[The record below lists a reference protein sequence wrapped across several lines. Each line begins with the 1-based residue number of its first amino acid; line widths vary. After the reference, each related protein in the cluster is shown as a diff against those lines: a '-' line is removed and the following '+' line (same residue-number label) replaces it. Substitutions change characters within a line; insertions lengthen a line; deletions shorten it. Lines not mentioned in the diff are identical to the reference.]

1 VTANENAEQLQ
12 SIQRLVGNEQF
23 AVALEQLKSLL
34 EEDADQPDVLYMT
47 AVCHRYLRQWQE
59 AQSYLDRLLLLAP
72 EHGRG
77 HQERGHLLRAQEM
90 PGVALLSY
98 QRACQINPALDAS
111 WRGQLEMALQVND
124 EVQANQARHQLQRL
138 QALPKPLV
146 AATDLLAQRKLLKA
160 ENLCRQFLQKV
171 PRHVEAMR
179 LLADIGV
186 RLGAMDDAEFLLES
200 AVLFEPDNQQVR
212 IDYVQV
218 LRKRQ
223 KFANALGQAK
233 LLLDSAQDNPQFQSL
248 YAIELMQTGDYTGAL
263 DYFDRVLA
271 RLPGDAITLT
281 SRGHALKTS
290 GQQQEAVESYRMAL
304 AGHPDHGEAY
314 YSLANLKTYRFTA
327 AEVNRMQQQEGSVSA
342 NPMSQVY
349 LMFALGKAHEDL
361 GEYSTAFDYYRQGN
375 DLKRAQSG
383 YDAQKMGVE
392 LQAQATFFSAD
403 VFKSRPDSGDPAS
416 DPIFI
421 VGLPRA
427 GSTLLEQI
435 LASHSLVDGT
445 LELPNILS
453 IAQSLRRRGQGKG
466 SAEYPAIIADMS
478 ALELRELGEK
488 YLAET
493 AIHRQDAPYF
503 IDKMPNNFRHIGLI
517 KLILPNAKI
526 IDARRHPMAC
536 CFSGYKQLFAEGQ
549 EFSYDL
555 DDLGS
560 YYRDYV
566 KLMDHWQTV
575 LPGDILQVNYEQVV
589 GDLEGQVRRVLDY
602 CGLPFEPQTLEFHDT
617 ERSVRTA
624 SSEQVRQ
631 PLYRDGLD
639 QWRNFEAELQPLGAQ
654 LSDSIQR
661 HEKSVA

>member
-1 VTANENAEQLQ
+1 MSANETAEQLQ
-12 SIQRLVGNEQF
+12 SIQRLVASEQF
-23 AVALEQLKSLL
+23 AAALEQLTSLL
-34 EEDADQPDVLYMT
+34 DKDADQPDALYMT
-47 AVCHRYLRQWQE
+47 AVCHRYLRQWEE
-59 AQSYLDRLLLLAP
+59 AQSYLDRLLRLAP

-77 HQERGHLLRAQEM
+77 HQERGHLLRAQDM
-90 PGVALLSY
+90 PSAALLSY

-138 QALPKPLV
+138 QALPKPLIAV
-146 AATDLLAQRKLLKA
+146 TDLLAQRKLVKA

-186 RLGAMDDAEFLLES
+186 RLGALDDAEFLLES

-223 KFANALGQAK
+223 KFANALAQAK
-233 LLLDSAQDNPQFQSL
+233 LLLDGAQDNPQFQSL
-248 YAIELMQTGDYTGAL
+248 YAIELMQTGDYTAAL
-263 DYFDRVLA
+263 GYFDRVLA

-304 AGHPDHGEAY
+304 SGYPDHGEAY

-327 AEVNRMQQQEGSVSA
+327 DEISRMQQQEGSPSA

-361 GEYSTAFDYYRQGN
+361 GEYLTAFNYYRQGN
-375 DLKRAQSG
+375 SLKRAQSG
-383 YDAQKMGVE
+383 YDAQKMSAE
-392 LQAQATFFSAD
+392 LEAQATFFSKD
-403 VFKSRPDSGDPAS
+403 VFTSRVDSGDPAC

-453 IAQSLRRRGQGKG
+453 IAQSLRRRGQEEGN
-466 SAEYPAIIADMS
+466 AEYPAIIADMS

-493 AIHRQDAPYF
+493 AIHRQGAPYF
-503 IDKMPNNFRHIGLI
+503 IDKMPNNFRHVGLI

-526 IDARRHPMAC
+526 IDARRHPMGC

-566 KLMDHWQTV
+566 TLMDHWQTV

-602 CGLPFEPQTLEFHDT
+602 CGLPFEPRTLEFHDN

-639 QWRNFEAELQPLGAQ
+639 QWRNFETELQPLEAQ
-654 LSDSIQR
+654 LGEVIQR
-661 HEKSVA
+661 HQALLD

>member
-1 VTANENAEQLQ
+1 MTANETAEQLR

-77 HQERGHLLRAQEM
+77 HQERGHLLRAQQRS
-90 PGVALLSY
+90 GAALLSY

-111 WRGQLEMALQVND
+111 WRGQLEMAVQVGD
-124 EVQANQARHQLQRL
+124 EAQANQARHQLQRL
-138 QALPKPLV
+138 QALPKPLIAV
-146 AATDLLAQRKLLKA
+146 TDLLSQRKLVKA
-160 ENLCRQFLQKV
+160 ETLCRQFLQKV

-186 RLGAMDDAEFLLES
+186 RLGAVDDAEFLLES
-200 AVLFEPDNQQVR
+200 AVLFEPDNQQIR

-223 KFANALGQAK
+223 KFANALAQAK

-290 GQQQEAVESYRMAL
+290 GQQEEAVESYRMAL

-327 AEVNRMQQQEGSVSA
+327 AEVNRMQQQEGGLSA

-361 GEYSTAFDYYRQGN
+361 GEYSTAFNYYRQGN

-392 LQAQATFFSAD
+392 LQAQATFFSKD
-403 VFKSRPDSGDPAS
+403 VFTSRADSGDPAS

-453 IAQSLRRRGQGKG
+453 IAQSLRRRGQGEG

-555 DDLGS
+555 DDLGT

-575 LPGDILQVNYEQVV
+575 LPGDVLQVNYEQVV

-602 CGLPFEPQTLEFHDT
+602 CGLPFEPQTLQFHDT

-639 QWRNFEAELQPLGAQ
+639 QWRNFETELQPLEAQ
-654 LSDSIQR
+654 LSDIIQR
-661 HEKSVA
+661 HEQSVA

>member
-1 VTANENAEQLQ
+1 MTATETAEQLQ
-12 SIQRLVGNEQF
+12 SIQQLVASEQF
-23 AVALEQLKSLL
+23 AVALGQLTALL
-34 EEDADQPDVLYMT
+34 DEHAEEPDVLYMT
-47 AVCHRYLRQWQE
+47 AVCHRYLRQWE
-59 AQSYLDRLLLLAP
+59 DAQSYLDRLLRLAP

-90 PGVALLSY
+90 PAAALRSY
-98 QRACQINPALDAS
+98 QRACQMNPALDAS

-160 ENLCRQFLQKV
+160 ETLCRQFLQKV

-223 KFANALGQAK
+223 KFANALAQAK

-263 DYFDRVLA
+263 GYFDKVLA

-327 AEVNRMQQQEGSVSA
+327 AEISRMQQQEGSVSA

-361 GEYSTAFDYYRQGN
+361 GEYSTAFNYYQQGN
-375 DLKRAQSG
+375 GLKRAQSG

-392 LQAQATFFSAD
+392 LQAQATFFSKD
-403 VFKSRPDSGDPAS
+403 VFASRPDSGDPAC

-453 IAQSLRRRGQGKG
+453 IAQSLRRRGQEEGN
-466 SAEYPAIIADMS
+466 AEYPAIIADMS
-478 ALELRELGEK
+478 TLKLRELGEK

-503 IDKMPNNFRHIGLI
+503 IDKMPNNFRHVGLI

-555 DDLGS
+555 DDLSS

-566 KLMDHWQTV
+566 ALMDHWQTV
-575 LPGDILQVNYEQVV
+575 LPSDVLQVNYEQVV
-589 GDLEGQVRRVLDY
+589 GDLEGQVRRILDY
-602 CGLPFEPQTLEFHDT
+602 CGLPFEPQTLQFHDT

-631 PLYRDGLD
+631 PLYRGGLD
-639 QWRNFEAELQPLGAQ
+639 QWRHFSEQLQPLEEQ
-654 LSDSIQR
+654 LSDIIQR
-661 HEKSVA
+661 HEQSVA

>member
-1 VTANENAEQLQ
+1 MTATETAEQLQ
-12 SIQRLVGNEQF
+12 SIQQLVASEQF
-23 AVALEQLKSLL
+23 AVALGQLTALL
-34 EEDADQPDVLYMT
+34 DEHAEEPDVLYMT
-47 AVCHRYLRQWQE
+47 AVCHRYLRQWDD
-59 AQSYLDRLLLLAP
+59 AQSYLDRLLRLAP

-90 PGVALLSY
+90 PAAALRSY
-98 QRACQINPALDAS
+98 QRACQMNPALDAS

-160 ENLCRQFLQKV
+160 ETLCRQFLQKV

-223 KFANALGQAK
+223 KFANALAQAK

-263 DYFDRVLA
+263 GYFDKVLA

-327 AEVNRMQQQEGSVSA
+327 AEISRMQQQEGSVSA

-361 GEYSTAFDYYRQGN
+361 GEYSTAFNYYQQGN
-375 DLKRAQSG
+375 GLKRAQSG

-392 LQAQATFFSAD
+392 LQAQATFFSKD
-403 VFKSRPDSGDPAS
+403 VFASRPDSGDPAC

-453 IAQSLRRRGQGKG
+453 IAQSLRRRGQEEGN
-466 SAEYPAIIADMS
+466 AEYPAIIADMS
-478 ALELRELGEK
+478 ILKLRELGEK

-503 IDKMPNNFRHIGLI
+503 IDKMPNNFRHVGLI

-555 DDLGS
+555 DDLS
-560 YYRDYV
+560 TYYRDYV
-566 KLMDHWQTV
+566 ALMDHWQTV
-575 LPGDILQVNYEQVV
+575 LPSDVLQVNYEQVV
-589 GDLEGQVRRVLDY
+589 GDLEGQVRRILDY
-602 CGLPFEPQTLEFHDT
+602 CGLPFEPQTLQFHDT

-631 PLYRDGLD
+631 PLYRGGLD
-639 QWRNFEAELQPLGAQ
+639 QWRHFSEQLQPLEEQ
-654 LSDSIQR
+654 LSDIIQR
-661 HEKSVA
+661 HEQSVA

>member
-1 VTANENAEQLQ
+1 MTATETAEQLQ
-12 SIQRLVGNEQF
+12 SIQQLVASEQF
-23 AVALEQLKSLL
+23 AVALGQLTALL
-34 EEDADQPDVLYMT
+34 DEHAEEPDVLYMT
-47 AVCHRYLRQWQE
+47 AVCHRYLRQWDD
-59 AQSYLDRLLLLAP
+59 AQSYLDRLLRLAP

-90 PGVALLSY
+90 PAAALRSY
-98 QRACQINPALDAS
+98 QRACQMNPALDAS

-160 ENLCRQFLQKV
+160 ETLCRQFLQKV

-223 KFANALGQAK
+223 KFANALAQAK

-263 DYFDRVLA
+263 GYFDKVLA

-327 AEVNRMQQQEGSVSA
+327 AEISRMQQQEGSVSA

-361 GEYSTAFDYYRQGN
+361 GEYSTAFNYYQQGN
-375 DLKRAQSG
+375 GLKRAQSG

-392 LQAQATFFSAD
+392 LQAQATFFSKD
-403 VFKSRPDSGDPAS
+403 VFASRPDSGDPAC

-453 IAQSLRRRGQGKG
+453 IAQSLRRRGQEEGN
-466 SAEYPAIIADMS
+466 AEYPAIIADMS
-478 ALELRELGEK
+478 TLKLRELGEK

-503 IDKMPNNFRHIGLI
+503 IDKMPNNFRHVGLI

-555 DDLGS
+555 DDLS
-560 YYRDYV
+560 TYYRDYV
-566 KLMDHWQTV
+566 ALMDHWQTV
-575 LPGDILQVNYEQVV
+575 LPSDVLQVNYEQVV
-589 GDLEGQVRRVLDY
+589 GDLEGQVRRILDY
-602 CGLPFEPQTLEFHDT
+602 CGLPFEPQTLQFHDT

-631 PLYRDGLD
+631 PLYRGGLD
-639 QWRNFEAELQPLGAQ
+639 QWRHFSEQLQPLEEQ
-654 LSDSIQR
+654 LSDIIQR
-661 HEKSVA
+661 HEQSVA

>member
-1 VTANENAEQLQ
+1 MTANENAEQLQ
-12 SIQRLVGNEQF
+12 SIQRLVASEQF

-34 EEDADQPDVLYMT
+34 DEDAEQLDVLYMT

-111 WRGQLEMALQVND
+111 WRGQLEMAVQVGD
-124 EVQANQARHQLQRL
+124 EAQANQARHQLQRL

-327 AEVNRMQQQEGSVSA
+327 AEISRMQQQEGSASA

-361 GEYSTAFDYYRQGN
+361 GEYSAAFNYYRQGN
-375 DLKRAQSG
+375 RLKRAESG

-392 LQAQATFFSAD
+392 LQAQADFFSAD
-403 VFKSRPDSGDPAS
+403 VFKSKADGGDRAS

-453 IAQSLRRRGQGKG
+453 IAQSLRRRGQGEG

-560 YYRDYV
+560 YYHDYV

-602 CGLPFEPQTLEFHDT
+602 CGLAFEAQTLEFHDT

-639 QWRNFEAELQPLGAQ
+639 QWRNFETELQPLEAQ
-654 LSDSIQR
+654 LSVIIQR

>member
-1 VTANENAEQLQ
+1 VTANEIAEQLQ
-12 SIQRLVGNEQF
+12 SIQQLVASEQF
-23 AVALEQLKSLL
+23 AVALEQLTALL
-34 EEDADQPDVLYMT
+34 DEHADEPDVLYMT
-47 AVCHRYLRQWQE
+47 AVCHRYLRQWKD
-59 AQSYLDRLLLLAP
+59 AQSYLDRLLRLAP

-77 HQERGHLLRAQEM
+77 HQERGHLLRVQQMSGA
-90 PGVALLSY
+90 ALLSY

-111 WRGQLEMALQVND
+111 WRGQLEMAMQVND
-124 EVQANQARHQLQRL
+124 EVQANQARYQLQRL
-138 QALPKPLV
+138 QALPKPLIAV
-146 AATDLLAQRKLLKA
+146 TDLLSQRKLVKA
-160 ENLCRQFLQKV
+160 EALCRQFLQKV

-200 AVLFEPDNQQVR
+200 AVVFEPDNQQVR

-223 KFANALGQAK
+223 KFANALSQAK
-233 LLLDSAQDNPQFQSL
+233 LLLDSNQDNPQFQSL

-290 GQQQEAVESYRMAL
+290 GQQEEAVESYRMAL

-327 AEVNRMQQQEGSVSA
+327 DEISRMQHQEGSVSA
-342 NPMSQVY
+342 NQMSQVY

-361 GEYSTAFDYYRQGN
+361 GEYSTAFNYYQQGN
-375 DLKRAQSG
+375 RLKRAQSG

-392 LQAQATFFSAD
+392 LQAQATFFSKD
-403 VFKSRPDSGDPAS
+403 VFTSRPDSGDTAG

-453 IAQSLRRRGQGKG
+453 IAQSLRRRGQEEGN
-466 SAEYPAIIADMS
+466 AEYPAIIADMS

-493 AIHRQDAPYF
+493 AIHRQGAPYF

-555 DDLGS
+555 DDLSS

-566 KLMDHWQTV
+566 ALMDHWKTV

-589 GDLEGQVRRVLDY
+589 GDLEGQVRRLLDY

-631 PLYRDGLD
+631 PLYRQGLD
-639 QWRNFEAELQPLGAQ
+639 QWRYFSEQLQPLEEP
-654 LSDSIQR
+654 LTDIIQR
-661 HEKSVA
+661 HEKSVD

>member
-453 IAQSLRRRGQGKG
+453 IAQSLRRRGQGEG

-555 DDLGS
+555 DDVGS

-566 KLMDHWQTV
+566 TLMDHWQTV

-589 GDLEGQVRRVLDY
+589 GDLEGQVRRLLDY
-602 CGLPFEPQTLEFHDT
+602 CGLPFEAQTLEFHDT

-639 QWRNFEAELQPLGAQ
+639 QWRNFEAELQPLEAQ
-654 LSDSIQR
+654 LSDIIQR
-661 HEKSVA
+661 HEQSVA

>member
-1 VTANENAEQLQ
+1 MTATETAEQLQ
-12 SIQRLVGNEQF
+12 SIQQLVASEQF
-23 AVALEQLKSLL
+23 AVALGQLTALL
-34 EEDADQPDVLYMT
+34 DEHAEEPDVLYMT
-47 AVCHRYLRQWQE
+47 AVCHRYLRQWDD
-59 AQSYLDRLLLLAP
+59 AQSYLDRLLRLAP

-90 PGVALLSY
+90 PAAALRSY
-98 QRACQINPALDAS
+98 QRACQMNPALDAS

-124 EVQANQARHQLQRL
+124 EVQANQARQQLQRL

-160 ENLCRQFLQKV
+160 ETLCRQFLQKV

-223 KFANALGQAK
+223 KFANALAQAK

-263 DYFDRVLA
+263 GYFDKVLA

-327 AEVNRMQQQEGSVSA
+327 AEISRMQQQEGSVSA

-361 GEYSTAFDYYRQGN
+361 GEYSTAFNYYQQGN
-375 DLKRAQSG
+375 GLKRAQSG

-392 LQAQATFFSAD
+392 LQAQATFFSKD
-403 VFKSRPDSGDPAS
+403 VFASRPDSGDPAC

-453 IAQSLRRRGQGKG
+453 IAQSLRRRGQEEGN
-466 SAEYPAIIADMS
+466 AEYPAIIADMS
-478 ALELRELGEK
+478 TLKLRELGEK

-503 IDKMPNNFRHIGLI
+503 IDKMPNNFRHVGLI

-555 DDLGS
+555 DDLS
-560 YYRDYV
+560 TYYRDYV
-566 KLMDHWQTV
+566 ALMDHWQTV
-575 LPGDILQVNYEQVV
+575 LPSDVLQVNYEQVV
-589 GDLEGQVRRVLDY
+589 GDLEGQVRRILDY
-602 CGLPFEPQTLEFHDT
+602 CGLPFEPQTLQFHDT

-631 PLYRDGLD
+631 PLYRGGLD
-639 QWRNFEAELQPLGAQ
+639 QWRHFSEQLQPLEEQ
-654 LSDSIQR
+654 LSDIIQR
-661 HEKSVA
+661 HEQSVA

>member
-59 AQSYLDRLLLLAP
+59 AQSYLDRLLMLAP

-77 HQERGHLLRAQEM
+77 HQEHGHLLRAQQM

-111 WRGQLEMALQVND
+111 WRGQLEMAVQVGD
-124 EVQANQARHQLQRL
+124 EAQANQARHQLQRL

-453 IAQSLRRRGQGKG
+453 IAQSLRRRGQGEG

>member
-1 VTANENAEQLQ
+1 MTATETAEQLQ
-12 SIQRLVGNEQF
+12 SIQQLVASEQF
-23 AVALEQLKSLL
+23 AVALGQLTALL
-34 EEDADQPDVLYMT
+34 DEHAEEPDVLYMT
-47 AVCHRYLRQWQE
+47 AVCHRYLRQWDD
-59 AQSYLDRLLLLAP
+59 AQSYLDRLLRLAP

-90 PGVALLSY
+90 PAAALRSY
-98 QRACQINPALDAS
+98 QRACQMNPALDAS

-160 ENLCRQFLQKV
+160 ETLCRQFLQKV

-223 KFANALGQAK
+223 KFANALAQAK

-263 DYFDRVLA
+263 GYFDKVLA

-327 AEVNRMQQQEGSVSA
+327 AEISRMQQQEGSVSA

-361 GEYSTAFDYYRQGN
+361 GEYSTAFNYYQQGN
-375 DLKRAQSG
+375 GLKRAQSG

-392 LQAQATFFSAD
+392 LQAQATFFSKD
-403 VFKSRPDSGDPAS
+403 VFASRPDSGDPAC

-453 IAQSLRRRGQGKG
+453 IAQSLRRRGQEEGN
-466 SAEYPAIIADMS
+466 AEYPAIIADMS
-478 ALELRELGEK
+478 TLKLRELGEK

-503 IDKMPNNFRHIGLI
+503 IDKMPNNFRHVGLI

-555 DDLGS
+555 DDLSS

-566 KLMDHWQTV
+566 ALMDHWQTV
-575 LPGDILQVNYEQVV
+575 LPSDVLQVNYEQVV
-589 GDLEGQVRRVLDY
+589 GDLEGQVRRILDY
-602 CGLPFEPQTLEFHDT
+602 CGLPFEPQTLQFHDT

-631 PLYRDGLD
+631 PLYRGGLD
-639 QWRNFEAELQPLGAQ
+639 QWRHFSEQLQPLEEQ
-654 LSDSIQR
+654 LSDIIQR
-661 HEKSVA
+661 HEQSVA

>member
-1 VTANENAEQLQ
+1 MTATETAEQLQ
-12 SIQRLVGNEQF
+12 SIQQLVASEQF
-23 AVALEQLKSLL
+23 AVALGQLTALL
-34 EEDADQPDVLYMT
+34 DEHAEEPDVLYMT
-47 AVCHRYLRQWQE
+47 AVCHRYLRQWE
-59 AQSYLDRLLLLAP
+59 DAQSYLDRLLRLAP

-90 PGVALLSY
+90 PAAALRSY
-98 QRACQINPALDAS
+98 QRACQMNPALDAS

-124 EVQANQARHQLQRL
+124 EVQANQARQQLQRL

-160 ENLCRQFLQKV
+160 ETLCRQFLQKV

-223 KFANALGQAK
+223 KFANALAQAK

-263 DYFDRVLA
+263 GYFDKVLA

-327 AEVNRMQQQEGSVSA
+327 AEISRMQQQEGSVSA

-361 GEYSTAFDYYRQGN
+361 GEYSTAFNYYQQGN
-375 DLKRAQSG
+375 GLKRAQSG

-392 LQAQATFFSAD
+392 LQAQATFFSKD
-403 VFKSRPDSGDPAS
+403 VFASRPDSGDPAC

-453 IAQSLRRRGQGKG
+453 IAQSLRRRGQEEGN
-466 SAEYPAIIADMS
+466 AEYPAIIADMS
-478 ALELRELGEK
+478 TLKLRELGEK

-503 IDKMPNNFRHIGLI
+503 IDKMPNNFRHVGLI

-555 DDLGS
+555 DDLSS

-566 KLMDHWQTV
+566 ALMDHWQTV
-575 LPGDILQVNYEQVV
+575 LPSDVLQVNYEQVV
-589 GDLEGQVRRVLDY
+589 GDLEGQVRRILDY
-602 CGLPFEPQTLEFHDT
+602 CGLPFEPQTLQFHDT

-631 PLYRDGLD
+631 PLYRGGLD
-639 QWRNFEAELQPLGAQ
+639 QWRHFSEQLQPLEEQ
-654 LSDSIQR
+654 LSDIIQR
-661 HEKSVA
+661 HEQSVA

>member
-1 VTANENAEQLQ
+1 MTATETAEQLQ
-12 SIQRLVGNEQF
+12 SIQQLVASEQF
-23 AVALEQLKSLL
+23 AVALGQLTALL
-34 EEDADQPDVLYMT
+34 DEHAEEPDVLYMT
-47 AVCHRYLRQWQE
+47 AVCHRYLRQWE
-59 AQSYLDRLLLLAP
+59 DAQSYLDRLLRLAP

-90 PGVALLSY
+90 PAAALRSY
-98 QRACQINPALDAS
+98 QRACQMNPALDAS

-160 ENLCRQFLQKV
+160 ETLCRQFLQKV

-223 KFANALGQAK
+223 KFANALAQAK

-263 DYFDRVLA
+263 GYFDKVLA

-327 AEVNRMQQQEGSVSA
+327 AEISRMQQQEGSVSA

-361 GEYSTAFDYYRQGN
+361 GEYSTAFNYYQQGN
-375 DLKRAQSG
+375 GLKRAQSG

-392 LQAQATFFSAD
+392 LQAQATFFSKD
-403 VFKSRPDSGDPAS
+403 VFASR
-416 DPIFI
+416 
-421 VGLPRA
+421 LQR
-427 GSTLLEQI
+427 T
-435 LASHSLVDGT
+435 
-445 LELPNILS
+445 
-453 IAQSLRRRGQGKG
+453 
-466 SAEYPAIIADMS
+466 
-478 ALELRELGEK
+478 
-488 YLAET
+488 
-493 AIHRQDAPYF
+493 
-503 IDKMPNNFRHIGLI
+503 ID
-517 KLILPNAKI
+517 
-526 IDARRHPMAC
+526 
-536 CFSGYKQLFAEGQ
+536 
-549 EFSYDL
+549 
-555 DDLGS
+555 
-560 YYRDYV
+560 
-566 KLMDHWQTV
+566 QTV
-575 LPGDILQVNYEQVV
+575 
-589 GDLEGQVRRVLDY
+589 RR
-602 CGLPFEPQTLEFHDT
+602 
-617 ERSVRTA
+617 
-624 SSEQVRQ
+624 
-631 PLYRDGLD
+631 
-639 QWRNFEAELQPLGAQ
+639 
-654 LSDSIQR
+654 
-661 HEKSVA
+661 

>member
-1 VTANENAEQLQ
+1 MTATETAEQLQ
-12 SIQRLVGNEQF
+12 SIQQLVASEQF
-23 AVALEQLKSLL
+23 AVALGQLTALL
-34 EEDADQPDVLYMT
+34 DEHAEEPDVLYMT
-47 AVCHRYLRQWQE
+47 AVCHRYLRQWDD
-59 AQSYLDRLLLLAP
+59 AQSYLDRLLRLAP

-90 PGVALLSY
+90 PAAALRSY
-98 QRACQINPALDAS
+98 QRACQMNPALDAS

-160 ENLCRQFLQKV
+160 ETLCRQFLQKV

-223 KFANALGQAK
+223 KFANALAQAK

-263 DYFDRVLA
+263 GYFDKVLA

-327 AEVNRMQQQEGSVSA
+327 AEISRMQQQEGSVSA

-361 GEYSTAFDYYRQGN
+361 GEYSTAFNYYQQGN
-375 DLKRAQSG
+375 GLKRAQSG

-392 LQAQATFFSAD
+392 LQAQATFFSKD
-403 VFKSRPDSGDPAS
+403 VFTSRPDSGDPAC

-453 IAQSLRRRGQGKG
+453 IAQSLRRRGQGEG
-466 SAEYPAIIADMS
+466 NAEYPAIIADMS

-503 IDKMPNNFRHIGLI
+503 IDKMPNNFRHVGLI

-555 DDLGS
+555 DDLS
-560 YYRDYV
+560 TYYRDYV
-566 KLMDHWQTV
+566 ALMDHWQTV
-575 LPGDILQVNYEQVV
+575 LPSDVLQVNYEQVV
-589 GDLEGQVRRVLDY
+589 GDLEGQVRRILDY
-602 CGLPFEPQTLEFHDT
+602 CGLPFEPQTLQFHDT

-631 PLYRDGLD
+631 PLYRGGLD
-639 QWRNFEAELQPLGAQ
+639 QWRHFSEQLQPLEEQ
-654 LSDSIQR
+654 LSDIIQR
-661 HEKSVA
+661 HEQSVA

>member
-1 VTANENAEQLQ
+1 MTATETAEQLQ
-12 SIQRLVGNEQF
+12 SIQQLVASEQF
-23 AVALEQLKSLL
+23 AVALGQLTALL
-34 EEDADQPDVLYMT
+34 DEHAEEPDVLYMT
-47 AVCHRYLRQWQE
+47 AVCHRYLRQWDD
-59 AQSYLDRLLLLAP
+59 AQSYLDRLLRLAP

-90 PGVALLSY
+90 PAAALRSY
-98 QRACQINPALDAS
+98 QRACQMNPALDAS

-160 ENLCRQFLQKV
+160 ETLCRQFLQKV

-223 KFANALGQAK
+223 KFANALAQAK

-263 DYFDRVLA
+263 GYFDKVLA

-327 AEVNRMQQQEGSVSA
+327 AEISRMQQQEGSVSA

-361 GEYSTAFDYYRQGN
+361 GEYSTAFNYYQQGN
-375 DLKRAQSG
+375 GLKRAQSG

-392 LQAQATFFSAD
+392 LQAQATFFSKD
-403 VFKSRPDSGDPAS
+403 VFASRPDSGDPAC

-453 IAQSLRRRGQGKG
+453 IAQSLRRRGQEEGN
-466 SAEYPAIIADMS
+466 AEYPAIIADMS
-478 ALELRELGEK
+478 ILKLRELGEK

-503 IDKMPNNFRHIGLI
+503 IDKMPNNFRHVGLI

-555 DDLGS
+555 DDLSS

-566 KLMDHWQTV
+566 ALMDHWQTV
-575 LPGDILQVNYEQVV
+575 LPSDVLQVNYEQVV
-589 GDLEGQVRRVLDY
+589 GDLEGQVRRILDY
-602 CGLPFEPQTLEFHDT
+602 CGLPFEPQTLQFHDT

-639 QWRNFEAELQPLGAQ
+639 QWRNFETELQPLEAQ
-654 LSDSIQR
+654 LSDIIQR
-661 HEKSVA
+661 HEQSVA

>member
-1 VTANENAEQLQ
+1 MTANENAEQLQ

-453 IAQSLRRRGQGKG
+453 IAQSLRRRGQGEG

>member
-1 VTANENAEQLQ
+1 VTVNENAEQLQ
-12 SIQRLVGNEQF
+12 SIQRLVASEQF

-111 WRGQLEMALQVND
+111 WRGQLEMAVQVGD
-124 EVQANQARHQLQRL
+124 EAQANQARHQLQRL

-290 GQQQEAVESYRMAL
+290 GQQEEAVESYRMAL

-327 AEVNRMQQQEGSVSA
+327 DEISRMQHQEGSVSA
-342 NPMSQVY
+342 NQMSQVY

-361 GEYSTAFDYYRQGN
+361 GEYSTAFNYYQQGN
-375 DLKRAQSG
+375 RLKRAQSG

-392 LQAQATFFSAD
+392 LQAQATFFSKD
-403 VFKSRPDSGDPAS
+403 VFTSRPDSGDTAG

-453 IAQSLRRRGQGKG
+453 IAQSLRRRGQEEGN
-466 SAEYPAIIADMS
+466 AEYPAIIADMS

-493 AIHRQDAPYF
+493 AIHRQGAPYF

-555 DDLGS
+555 DDLSS

-566 KLMDHWQTV
+566 ALMDHWQTV

-589 GDLEGQVRRVLDY
+589 GDLEGQVRRLLDY

-631 PLYRDGLD
+631 PLYRQGLD
-639 QWRNFEAELQPLGAQ
+639 QWRYFSEQLQPLEEP
-654 LSDSIQR
+654 LTDIIQR
-661 HEKSVA
+661 HEKSVD